1 MEEKITLYL
10 EDWLYNAGIAGVYNI
25 LTYSG
30 DTIMKD
36 KDSITFDKEALN
48 NFEEKYFS
56 YLINKYEKIIPWR
69 KIIELENTIEYLRQN
84 DLSNLDKENLE
95 KLNNQIDYIKKNLR
109 GNSFTKMYPLLE
121 SEVDLA
127 MLEKKLT
134 KINTKKSLDE
144 NYQLIIDV
152 FETIETIINELKKPK
167 AKKYLAARNIIYLYI
182 NRFWNGVAFLN
193 RNDKELDPYISYKKH
208 FIDTIFDYL
217 EKDKTKYSYRC
228 STCENQISNLDENLA
243 FMNKIGF
250 DTGRKTSHV
259 WNFYFDLGIC
269 PICKLVYSC
278 VPAGFIFTGNKGI
291 FVNANNDI
299 ENLISINNKI
309 EDEILK
315 NDLNSTY
322 SAFIKSMN
330 EVMAKSTMYE
340 VSDIQVVRL
349 ENDNYRFSL
358 LNANVLNIVYK
369 NRDQLSH
376 LSGKYYHENENRY
389 YLQEE
394 VTKNLLDNQ
403 NLYLL
408 IHKLLTYKLGK
419 NNAYY
424 SSRDIVNIIEINFNY
439 LRGLSYMED
448 WNSEIVDK
456 AKAQGYYLRT
466 EYETKSNENKIAG
479 ISYRLLNSLKTN
491 NKNSFMDTLLN
502 CYLYVGKQVPKI
514 ITEVLK
520 DDEAFRTI
528 GYAFVSGLISGSDN
542 NRNDNNKN

>member
-10 EDWLYNAGIAGVYNI
+10 EDWLYNAGVVGVYNI
-25 LTYSG
+25 LKYSG
-30 DTIMKD
+30 EKIVKA
-36 KDSITFDKEALN
+36 KDSISFDKEALN
-48 NFEEKYFS
+48 NFEDKFFS
-56 YLINKYEKIIPWR
+56 YLIYKYEKLIPLG
-69 KIIELENTIEYLRQN
+69 KIVEFQNFIDYYRQDNFVNFDNKSIDILN
-84 DLSNLDKENLE
+84 D
-95 KLNNQIDYIKKNLR
+95 QINYIKKNLK
-109 GNSFTKMYPLLE
+109 GNSYTKMYPLIDSRNNLLE
-121 SEVDLA
+121 
-127 MLEKKLT
+127 LEKGLT
-134 KINTKKSLDE
+134 KINPKTISKDGYKQIEDAFE
-144 NYQLIIDV
+144 KIEIIID
-152 FETIETIINELKKPK
+152 ELKKPK
-167 AKKYLAARNIIYLYI
+167 AKRYLAARNIIYNYI
-182 NRFWNGVAFLN
+182 NRSWSNVSFLN
-193 RNDKELDPYISYKKH
+193 RQDKVLDPYISYKEH
-208 FIDTIFDYL
+208 FIDPVLEYL
-217 EKDKTKYSYRC
+217 EIDKTKYSHKC
-228 STCENQISNLDENLA
+228 STCGNQISNLDENLA

-250 DTGRKTSHV
+250 DIGRKTSHV
-259 WNFYFDLGIC
+259 WNFYYDLGIC

-278 VPAGFIFTGNKGI
+278 VPAGFVFTAYKGI

-358 LNANVLNIVYK
+358 LNANVLNVIYR
-369 NRDQLSH
+369 NRDQLGY
-376 LSGKYYHENENRY
+376 LSGKYYLENENRY

-491 NKNSFMDTLLN
+491 NKNSFMDTILN

-514 ITEVLK
+514 ITEILK

-528 GYAFVSGLISGSDN
+528 GYAFVSGLISGSDS
-542 NRNDNNKN
+542 NKNENNNN

>member
-10 EDWLYNAGIAGVYNI
+10 EDWLYNAGIVGIYNI
-25 LTYSG
+25 LTHSG
-30 DTIMKD
+30 DNIVKD
-36 KDSITFDKEALN
+36 KDSISFDKEALN
-48 NFEEKYFS
+48 NFEDKFFS
-56 YLINKYEKIIPWR
+56 YLIDKYEKLIPWG
-69 KIIELENTIEYLRQN
+69 KIVETQNFIEYHRQN
-84 DLSNLDKENLE
+84 NFLNFDNKSVDELNDKIN
-95 KLNNQIDYIKKNLR
+95 YIKKNLK
-109 GNSFTKMYPLLE
+109 GNSYTKMYPLIGANNNLLE
-121 SEVDLA
+121 
-127 MLEKKLT
+127 LEKELT
-134 KINTKKSLDE
+134 KIKAKTLSKDD
-144 NYQLIIDV
+144 YQPIEEAFEKIEIIID
-152 FETIETIINELKKPK
+152 ELKKPK
-167 AKKYLAARNIIYLYI
+167 AKRYLAARNIIYNYI
-182 NRFWNGVAFLN
+182 NRSWNNVSFLN
-193 RNDKELDPYISYKKH
+193 RQDKELDPYKSHAEY
-208 FIDTIFDYL
+208 FIKPVIQYL
-217 EKDKTKYSYRC
+217 EKDKAKYSYKC
-228 STCENQISNLDENLA
+228 STCANKIPTLDDNLA
-243 FMNKIGF
+243 FMNNIGF

-259 WNFYFDLGIC
+259 WDFYYDLGIC

-278 VPAGFIFTGNKGI
+278 VPAGFVFTAYKGI

-376 LSGKYYHENENRY
+376 LSGKYYLENENRY

-424 SSRDIVNIIEINFNY
+424 SSRDIGNIIEINFNY

>member
-1 MEEKITLYL
+1 MEGKITLYL
-10 EDWLYNAGIAGVYNI
+10 EDWLYNAGIVGIYNI
-25 LTYSG
+25 LTHSG
-30 DTIMKD
+30 DNIVKD
-36 KDSITFDKEALN
+36 KNSITFDKEALN
-48 NFEEKYFS
+48 NFEEKFFS
-56 YLINKYEKIIPWR
+56 YLIDKYEKLIPWG
-69 KIIELENTIEYLRQN
+69 KIVELENTIEYLRQN

-109 GNSFTKMYPLLE
+109 GNSFAKMYPLLE
-121 SEVDLA
+121 PEVDLA
-127 MLEKKLT
+127 ILEKKLT
-134 KINTKKSLDE
+134 RVNTKKSLDE
-144 NYQLIIDV
+144 NYQLIVDV
-152 FETIETIINELKKPK
+152 FETIETIINELKEPK
-167 AKKYLAARNIIYLYI
+167 AKRYLAARNIIYNYI
-182 NRFWNGVAFLN
+182 NRSWNGVAFLN

-217 EKDKTKYSYRC
+217 EKDKAKYSYKC
-228 STCENQISNLDENLA
+228 STCANKIPTLDVNLA
-243 FMNKIGF
+243 FMNNIGF
-250 DTGRKTSHV
+250 DTGKKTSHV
-259 WNFYFDLGIC
+259 WNFYYDLGIC

-278 VPAGFIFTGNKGI
+278 VPAGFVFTAYKGL

-369 NRDQLSH
+369 NRDQLSR
-376 LSGKYYHENENRY
+376 LSGKYYLENENRY

-514 ITEVLK
+514 ITEILK

-528 GYAFVSGLISGSDN
+528 GYAFVSGLISGSDS
-542 NRNDNNKN
+542 NKNENNNN

>member
-10 EDWLYNAGIAGVYNI
+10 EDWLYNAGVVGVYNI
-25 LTYSG
+25 LKYSG
-30 DTIMKD
+30 DKIVKD
-36 KDSITFDKEALN
+36 KDSISFDKEALN
-48 NFEEKYFS
+48 NFEDKFFS
-56 YLINKYEKIIPWR
+56 YLIDKYEKLIPWG
-69 KIIELENTIEYLRQN
+69 KIVEFQNFIDYYRQDNFVNFDNKSVDELN
-84 DLSNLDKENLE
+84 DKIN
-95 KLNNQIDYIKKNLR
+95 YIKKNLK
-109 GNSFTKMYPLLE
+109 GNSYTKMYPLIGANNNLLE
-121 SEVDLA
+121 
-127 MLEKKLT
+127 LEKGLT
-134 KINTKKSLDE
+134 KINPKTLSKDD
-144 NYQLIIDV
+144 YQPIEEAFEKIEIIID
-152 FETIETIINELKKPK
+152 ELKKPK
-167 AKKYLAARNIIYLYI
+167 AKRYLAARNIIYNYI
-182 NRFWNGVAFLN
+182 NRSWNNVSFLN
-193 RNDKELDPYISYKKH
+193 RQDKELDPYKSYAEY
-208 FIDTIFDYL
+208 FIKPVIQYL
-217 EKDKTKYSYRC
+217 EKDKAKYSYKC
-228 STCENQISNLDENLA
+228 STCANKIPTLDENLA
-243 FMNKIGF
+243 FMNNIGF

-259 WNFYFDLGIC
+259 WNFYYDLGIC

-278 VPAGFIFTGNKGI
+278 VPAGFVFTTYKGI
-291 FVNANNDI
+291 FINANNDI
-299 ENLISINNKI
+299 ENLITINNKI

-330 EVMAKSTMYE
+330 EVMAKSNMYE

-369 NRDQLSH
+369 NRGQLSH
-376 LSGKYYHENENRY
+376 LSGKYYLENENRY

-419 NNAYY
+419 NNANY

-466 EYETKSNENKIAG
+466 EYEAKSNENKIAG
-479 ISYRLLNSLKTN
+479 ISYRLLNALKTN
-491 NKNSFMDTLLN
+491 NKNSFMDTILN

-514 ITEVLK
+514 ITEILK

-528 GYAFVSGLISGSDN
+528 GYAFVSGLISGSDI
-542 NRNDNNKN
+542 NKNENNNN